1 MMNNVKLPPPVV
13 FICCAVAMAY
23 VPALITFP
31 QWLWLIISL
40 VLVSVLIAGMS
51 LWQFLQA
58 RTTVSPLALEQTSTL
73 VVTGIYQISRNPMY
87 LSLALLLL
95 AWALWLGSLS
105 AVIFFIIFVVVM
117 TKWQIKQEEQVL
129 EHLFGQA
136 YLDYKQ
142 KVRRWL

>member
-1 MMNNVKLPPPVV
+1 MMNKIKLPPPVV
-13 FICCAVAMAY
+13 FIGCATAMGY

-31 QWLWLIISL
+31 QWIWLIASL
-40 VLVSVLIAGMS
+40 VFASMLIAGMS

-73 VVTGIYQISRNPMY
+73 VVAGVYKISRNPMY

-105 AVIFFIIFVVVM
+105 AVIFFILFIVVM

-129 EHLFGQA
+129 EQLFGQT

>member
-1 MMNNVKLPPPVV
+1 MNNVKLPPPVV
-13 FICCAVAMAY
+13 FLCCAVAMAY

-31 QWLWLIISL
+31 QLLWLIISL

>member
-1 MMNNVKLPPPVV
+1 MLCGSDGV
-13 FICCAVAMAY
+13 C
-23 VPALITFP
+23 PALITFP